1 MPSILVT
8 DSQTLLPAGLAT
20 ALLADG
26 TPQCETFELNGSW
39 CPGVIKATLNQLPQP
54 KLVIRDLVMQLPR
67 VRVKNYAESTI
78 DGVKM
83 GRTVLLHGNAL

>member
-26 TPQCETFELNGSW
+26 TPQCETFELNRSW
-39 CPGVIKATLNQLPQP
+39 CPGVIKATLNQLPNP
-54 KLVIRDLVMQLPR
+54 AWAATALDRAVVYLSADGMHTTAI
-67 VRVKNYAESTI
+67 STI
-78 DGVKM
+78 
-83 GRTVLLHGNAL
+83 RNIAQ

>member
-39 CPGVIKATLNQLPQP
+39 CPGVIKATLNQLPNPTQAATA
-54 KLVIRDLVMQLPR
+54 LDRAVVYLSADCMHTTVIST
-67 VRVKNYAESTI
+67 VRNIAQ
-78 DGVKM
+78 
-83 GRTVLLHGNAL
+83 